1 MDQGVRTVNA
11 EPLHPLIAGAD
22 DRNGRGIQC
31 DNLRGKDSCD
41 AGRRS
46 GKRNGV
52 CWKMR
57 PWMPPMCTES
67 EKSAYK
73 TRRPVRSSPPSGASG
88 RCAVGRGV
96 ASAREEVI
104 SPVFTRLLWRRL
116 LAEQKGSFCGSGQ
129 MVPDLVCQRCERIP
143 IRNLVRFRVQ
153 QANRPLLSGGISAF
167 VLATAH
173 EPFPHPRR
181 HADV

>member
-11 EPLHPLIAGAD
+11 EQFHPLIAGAD
-22 DRNGRGIQC
+22 DRTVRGIHS

-52 CWKMR
+52 CWKNATLDAADVHR
-57 PWMPPMCTES
+57 VGQIRVQDAEAGAVVAS
-67 EKSAYK
+67 E
-73 TRRPVRSSPPSGASG
+73 RRVGMLCSGA
-88 RCAVGRGV
+88 RGGV
-96 ASAREEVI
+96 CERGSYFL
-104 SPVFTRLLWRRL
+104 VFTRLLWRRL
-116 LAEQKGSFCGSGQ
+116 LAEQKGSVCGSGQ

-143 IRNLVRFRVQ
+143 IRNLVRFRAQ

-167 VLATAH
+167 VLAT
-173 EPFPHPRR
+173 
-181 HADV
+181 